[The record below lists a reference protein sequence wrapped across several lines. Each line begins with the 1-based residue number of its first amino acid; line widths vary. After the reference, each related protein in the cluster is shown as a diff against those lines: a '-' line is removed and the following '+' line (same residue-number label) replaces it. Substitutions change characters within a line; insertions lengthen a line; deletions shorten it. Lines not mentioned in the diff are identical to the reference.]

1 MSCLTNLIRSRV
13 SRLIN
18 FTKMIRQP
26 IVSIMG
32 HIDHGKT
39 TLLDFI
45 RTSTVAAKE
54 AGGITQ
60 HIGATEVPIDS
71 VKKTCGKLLDALN
84 LDITLP
90 GYLFIDTPG
99 HAAFTHLRKRGGSIC
114 DIGVLIVDV
123 NDGFMPQSYE
133 ALNILKAYKTPFV
146 VVASK
151 LDTISGWQKAK
162 GKPLLQNITDQRYDV
177 QQVLDTSIYKIV
189 EVLFKNGY
197 SSERFDRV
205 EDFTQQIAVVPISA
219 KTGEGIPEFLM
230 VLTGLTQKYMEK
242 KLEIDCNAAGRG
254 TILEVKKQEGLGT
267 TIDLI
272 LYDGCINK
280 GDKIIVG
287 TKAEPIETT
296 VKALFRPNPMM
307 EMRTGK
313 QYTPVDSVAAA
324 AGIKL
329 SAPGLEEALAGAPV
343 SVVGSADPEQIK
355 SEIRRQIEN
364 IQVEAETIGVI
375 LKADTLGSLE
385 ALVKMF
391 RENSIKIRKAGFG
404 DVSRKDVMEA
414 EAVKKESNLNAVV
427 FAFNVKVSADAAQ
440 EADES
445 GVKILEG
452 DIVYSLID
460 EYKQWKDSEQNK
472 SKAEIAQT
480 TTMPGKIELLPQ
492 FIFRQSKPAIC
503 GVRVLSGR
511 IKPKCDLINAEGQVV
526 GNIKEIKEDK
536 ENLKEAQAGKEVAVS
551 ITGGIIGKNI
561 KENDTLFVRVPA
573 RDAQVLR
580 TKLKDLL
587 TAEETALLDQIQK
600 ISKK

>member
-1 MSCLTNLIRSRV
+1 
-13 SRLIN
+13 
-18 FTKMIRQP
+18 MIRQP

-45 RTSTVAAKE
+45 RASTVASKE

-71 VKKTCGKLLDALN
+71 VQKACGNLLDALK

-133 ALNILKAYKTPFV
+133 ALNILKTYKTPFV
-146 VVASK
+146 VVANK
-151 LDTISGWQKAK
+151 LDTISGWQTSTE
-162 GKPLLQNITDQRYDV
+162 KPLLQNFMDQRHDV
-177 QQVLDTSIYKIV
+177 QQVIDTKIYQIV
-189 EVLFKNGY
+189 EVLHKNGY

-205 EDFTQQIAVVPISA
+205 DDFTQQIAVVPISA
-219 KTGEGIPEFLM
+219 KTGEGVPEFLM
-230 VLTGLTQKYMEK
+230 VLTGLTQKYMHD
-242 KLEIDCNAAGRG
+242 KLKIDANSPGRG
-254 TILEVKKQEGLGT
+254 TILEVKKEEGLGT

-272 LYDGCINK
+272 LFDGCIKK
-280 GDKIIVG
+280 GDTIIAG
-287 TKAEPIETT
+287 TKEEPIETT

-313 QYTPVDSVAAA
+313 QYTAVDSVAAA

-343 SVVGSADPEQIK
+343 SVVNDNTEEVKAEVRKQIEQI
-355 SEIRRQIEN
+355 
-364 IQVEAETIGVI
+364 QVATETIGVI

-391 RENSIKIRKAGFG
+391 SEGGIKIRKAGFG
-404 DVSRKDVMEA
+404 DVSRKDIMEA
-414 EAVKKESNLNAVV
+414 EAVKKESNLNAIV
-427 FAFNVKVSADAAQ
+427 FAFNVKVSDDAKQ
-440 EADES
+440 EAEDS
-445 GVKILEG
+445 GIKILQG

-460 EYKQWKDSEQNK
+460 EYKQWVDAEQNK
-472 SKAEIAQT
+472 SKEEIAET
-480 TTMPGKIELLPQ
+480 TTMPGKIEVLPQ
-492 FIFRQSKPAIC
+492 YIFHQSKPAIC
-503 GVRVLSGR
+503 GVRVLEGR
-511 IKPKCDLINAEGQVV
+511 IKKKYDLMNSEGQVV
-526 GNIKEIKEDK
+526 GSIKEIKEEQEK
-536 ENLKEAQAGKEVAVS
+536 LKEAKAGQEVAIS
-551 ITGGIIGKNI
+551 IVGGVIGKNI
-561 KENDTLFVRVPA
+561 KENDTLYVRVPA
-573 RDAQVLR
+573 RDIQVLR

-587 TAEETALLDQIQK
+587 SADETALLDEVEK
-600 ISKK
+600 ISK

>member
-1 MSCLTNLIRSRV
+1 
-13 SRLIN
+13 
-18 FTKMIRQP
+18 MIRQP

-39 TLLDFI
+39 TLLDYI

-60 HIGATEVPIDS
+60 HIGATEVPISS
-71 VKKTCGKLLDALN
+71 VQKTCGTLLDSLK

-123 NDGFMPQSYE
+123 NDCFMPQSYE
-133 ALNILKAYKTPFV
+133 ALNILKTYKTPFV
-146 VVASK
+146 VVANK
-151 LDTISGWQKAK
+151 LDTVSGWQTSTE
-162 GKPLLQNITDQRYDV
+162 KPLLQNFMDQRYDV
-177 QQVLDTSIYKIV
+177 QQDIDTKLYQLV
-189 EVLFKNGY
+189 EVLHKNGY

-205 EDFTQQIAVVPISA
+205 KDFTTQIAVVPISA

-230 VLTGLTQKYMEK
+230 VLTGLTQKYMQD
-242 KLEIDCNAAGRG
+242 KLEIDANSPGRG
-254 TILEVKKQEGLGT
+254 TILEVKQEEGLGT
-267 TIDLI
+267 TLDII
-272 LYDGCINK
+272 LYDGCIKK
-280 GDKIIVG
+280 GDTIVAG
-287 TKAEPIETT
+287 TTEAPVETT

-313 QYTPVDSVAAA
+313 QYTAVDSVAAA

-329 SAPGLEEALAGAPV
+329 SAPGLEGALAGAPV
-343 SVVGSADPEQIK
+343 SVVSGNIEEVKA
-355 SEIRRQIEN
+355 EIQKQIE
-364 IQVEAETIGVI
+364 QVQVKTDTIGAI

-391 RENSIKIRKAGFG
+391 NEEGIKIRKAGFG

-427 FAFNVKVSADAAQ
+427 FAFNVKVSDDAKQ
-440 EADES
+440 EADDN
-445 GVKILEG
+445 GIKILEG
-452 DIVYSLID
+452 DIVYSMID
-460 EYKQWKDSEQNK
+460 EYKQWKDTEQNK
-472 SKAEIAQT
+472 SKEEIAET
-480 TTMPGKIELLPQ
+480 TVMPGKIELLPQ
-492 FIFRQSKPAIC
+492 YIFRQSKPAIC
-503 GVRVLSGR
+503 GIRVLAGV
-511 IKPKCDLINAEGQVV
+511 IKQKYDLMNSEGKVV

-536 ENLKEAQAGKEVAVS
+536 ESRKKATAGQEVAIS
-551 ITGGIIGKNI
+551 IAGGVIGKNI
-561 KENDTLFVRVPA
+561 KENDTLYVRVPG
-573 RDAQVLR
+573 RDIQVLK

-587 TAEETALLDQIQK
+587 TADETALLDEIKK
-600 ISKK
+600 ISK